1 MMMVEVAVSH
11 AKDVKEAKMN
21 MKNDTQASDYC
32 MSTSFAFAATR
43 WTLAAWTTTYV
54 FFTENSRSIR
64 KHFSPKFFR

>member
-1 MMMVEVAVSH
+1 MVCKNSIRVGHCRVLFLTVMMMMMMVEVAVSH

-43 WTLAAWTTTYV
+43 
-54 FFTENSRSIR
+54 
-64 KHFSPKFFR
+64 